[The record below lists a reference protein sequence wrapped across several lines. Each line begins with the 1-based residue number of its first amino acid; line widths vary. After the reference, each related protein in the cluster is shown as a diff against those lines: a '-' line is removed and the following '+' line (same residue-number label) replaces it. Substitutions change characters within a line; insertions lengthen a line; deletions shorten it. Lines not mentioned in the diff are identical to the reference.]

1 MPGVIMDN
9 VNIEG
14 SVRTP
19 AINEAVNGA
28 SGSFGNHEKS
38 GQPSAATNGPVLV
51 NGARRG
57 LDSLGQQSKIPIR
70 NADSKPY
77 ELPHITQ
84 GFFPFGTLV
93 NRAVQQC
100 WNDLS
105 ELVTELAAIQVPHEP
120 SSTSVMNGKSPG
132 NQSSENVHKKLRI
145 LDFAHAK
152 RAEFIKLLVLSQ
164 WSRQAS
170 EVSRLI
176 DIQGFIRTR
185 HQAYAAAVQYVG
197 EMKRDLVRAQVANPD
212 LKTALEI
219 LYKGRVASLPDVS
232 SFACLC
238 TCYVFSNDYFPLVRL
253 QASKAIDCTINSQE
267 TTQDQP
273 HH

>member
-1 MPGVIMDN
+1 MPGVVMDN
-9 VNIEG
+9 TNIEG
-14 SVRTP
+14 SARRP
-19 AINEAVNGA
+19 GLNEPPNDAL
-28 SGSFGNHEKS
+28 GSFADNEKS
-38 GQPSAATNGPVLV
+38 DQTGPSANGPVHV
-51 NGARRG
+51 NGTGRG
-57 LDSLGQQSKIPIR
+57 VIALSQTTGKQDSDPEKIVP
-70 NADSKPY
+70 APF

-105 ELVTELAAIQVPHEP
+105 ELITELAPIRVPSDVP
-120 SSTSVMNGKSPG
+120 AASSTSGKPAG
-132 NQSSENVHKKLRI
+132 NQTPENVQKKLRV
-145 LDFAHAK
+145 LNFAHAK

-176 DIQGFIRTR
+176 DIQGFIRAR

-212 LKTALEI
+212 LRTALEV
-219 LYKGRVASLPDVS
+219 LSKGRVASLPDVS
-232 SFACLC
+232 S
-238 TCYVFSNDYFPLVRL
+238 SNVT
-253 QASKAIDCTINSQE
+253 SCE
-267 TTQDQP
+267 
-273 HH
+273 